1 MTPATW
7 KCNLAAA
14 LARRSSATWTAC
26 CTLRYTISYRHWTG
40 LDWTGLVAKYST
52 GKARKV
58 DAMDS

>member
-26 CTLRYTISYRHWTG
+26 CTLRCTASYLPW
-40 LDWTGLVAKYST
+40 DGLVAKYST

>member
-40 LDWTGLVAKYST
+40 LVAKYST
-52 GKARKV
+52 GKAGKV